1 MSAFVDIVYP
11 SRLFVSSM
19 CYNLCL
25 DNFFIYIIHLSFLIL
40 VSFHADL
47 DVSDIEN
54 LQLQK
59 EQHEKNIE
67 GMNEAITKFR
77 KKQRQLEDE
86 EANIHKQKVPSILI
100 YSLPFSNFL
109 VVFGDSYLLIITFS
123 RKKLSTR

>member
-1 MSAFVDIVYP
+1 
-11 SRLFVSSM
+11 M

-59 EQHEKNIE
+59 EQHKKNIE

-100 YSLPFSNFL
+100 YSLPFFIFL
-109 VVFGDSYLLIITFS
+109 FVCGDSYLLIITFS
-123 RKKLSTR
+123 RKKLLT

>member
-1 MSAFVDIVYP
+1 MII
-11 SRLFVSSM
+11 
-19 CYNLCL
+19 
-25 DNFFIYIIHLSFLIL
+25 FFIYIIHLSFLIL

-100 YSLPFSNFL
+100 YSLPFFIFL
-109 VVFGDSYLLIITFS
+109 FVCGDSYLLIITFS
-123 RKKLSTR
+123 RKKLLTR

>member
-1 MSAFVDIVYP
+1 M
-11 SRLFVSSM
+11 LF
-19 CYNLCL
+19 
-25 DNFFIYIIHLSFLIL
+25 LSVL
-40 VSFHADL
+40 HADL

-100 YSLPFSNFL
+100 YSLPFFYFFICLWRFL
-109 VVFGDSYLLIITFS
+109 SFDYYVF
-123 RKKLSTR
+123 

>member
-1 MSAFVDIVYP
+1 
-11 SRLFVSSM
+11 M

-100 YSLPFSNFL
+100 YSLPFFFIFL
-109 VVFGDSYLLIITFS
+109 FVCGDSYLLIITFS
-123 RKKLSTR
+123 RKKLLT